1 MSRLEGYRA
10 RRDNYF
16 ASDEASPLTHEDRH
30 RFTGLAYFDERPDL
44 SFVLEIDESG
54 DGVGEVVEFATQDN
68 TPKKFA
74 RAGRIHFEADG
85 QPATLTVFKDLD
97 RGRFFLPFKDA
108 TAGKE
113 TYGVGR
119 YLDPQQRPD
128 GRLVVDFNYAYNPY
142 CAYSH
147 GWSCPLTPFENI
159 VRVPIAAGEKN
170 FPLRHEESDIDS

>member
-1 MSRLEGYRA
+1 MSRLEGYRT
-10 RRDNYF
+10 RRDTYF
-16 ASDEASPLTHEDRH
+16 ATDEDSPLTHEDRH
-30 RFTGLAYFDERPDL
+30 LFTGLTYFDERPEL

-54 DGVGEVVEFATQDN
+54 EGVGERVEFVTSDGVHKQ
-68 TPKKFA
+68 FI
-74 RAGRIHFEADG
+74 RAGRVHFQVDG
-85 QPATLTVFKDLD
+85 QPVSLSVFKDVD

-113 TYGVGR
+113 TYPVGR

-142 CAYSH
+142 CAYSD

-159 VRVPIAAGEKN
+159 VRVPIQAGEKS
-170 FPLRHEESDIDS
+170 FEGAH

>member
-1 MSRLEGYRA
+1 MSRIEGYRA
-10 RRDNYF
+10 RRDSYF
-16 ASDEASPLTHEDRH
+16 ATDEGSPLTHEDRH
-30 RFTGLAYFDERPDL
+30 RFTGLTYFDERPDL

-54 DGVGEVVEFATQDN
+54 DGVGEVVEFATQAN
-68 TPKKFA
+68 TPKKFV

-85 QPATLTVFKDLD
+85 KPATLTVFKDLD

-108 TAGKE
+108 TSGKE

-142 CAYSH
+142 CAYSD

-159 VRVPIAAGEKN
+159 LRVSIEAGEKN
-170 FPLRHEESDIDS
+170 FPREHEN